1 MTAAAA
7 YNTYTQNNIQIESP
21 EKLIE
26 MLYEGIIR
34 FASLAK
40 KAIEMGNVEKKVYY
54 INRTTAIFIEL
65 INSLDAQRGGE
76 IAHYL
81 EGLYDQQIKFL
92 TEANL
97 ENDPN
102 KIDIVLKVTRTL
114 LETWR
119 EETGLS

>member
-7 YNTYTQNNIQIESP
+7 YNTYTENNIQIESP

-40 KAIEMGNVEKKVYY
+40 KAIEMGNIEKKVYF
-54 INRTTAIFIEL
+54 INRTSAIFVEL
-65 INSLDAQRGGE
+65 INSLDADKGGD

-92 TEANL
+92 AEANL
-97 ENDPN
+97 ENDPE
-102 KIDIVLKVTRTL
+102 KIDIVLNVTRTL

-119 EETGLS
+119 EETGL

>member
-7 YNTYTQNNIQIESP
+7 YNTYAQNNIRVESP

-40 KAIEMGNVEKKVYY
+40 KAIEMNDIEKRTYW
-54 INRTTAIFIEL
+54 INRTTAIFVEL
-65 INSLDAQRGGE
+65 INSLDVEKGGDT
-76 IAHYL
+76 ALYL

-92 TEANL
+92 MQANIENSTE
-97 ENDPN
+97 
-102 KIDIVLKVTRTL
+102 KIDIVLHVTREL
-114 LETWR
+114 LEAWR
-119 EETGLS
+119 EIHDKK

>member
-7 YNTYTQNNIQIESP
+7 YNTYNENNLQIESP

-54 INRTTAIFIEL
+54 INRTTAIFVEL
-65 INSLDAQRGGE
+65 INSLDAKKGGE

-97 ENDPN
+97 ENDPK

>member
-7 YNTYTQNNIQIESP
+7 YNTYTENNIQIESP

-40 KAIEMGNVEKKVYY
+40 KAIEMGNIEKKVYF
-54 INRTTAIFIEL
+54 INRTSAIFVEL
-65 INSLDAQRGGE
+65 INSLDADKGGD
-76 IAHYL
+76 IALYL

-92 TEANL
+92 AEANL
-97 ENDPN
+97 ENDPE
-102 KIDIVLKVTRTL
+102 KIDIVLNVTRTL

-119 EETGLS
+119 EETGL

>member
-65 INSLDAQRGGE
+65 INSLDTQRGGE